1 MCGIVGF
8 CHRQSGA
15 EAATARLK
23 AMCQTIIHR
32 GPDDEGIFVDGAVGL
47 GMRRLSI
54 IDVDGGHQPI
64 SNEDGSVTVVFNGE
78 IYNYRDLR
86 NQLQSKGHQ
95 FSTQTDTEVIVHAYE
110 EDGVDCVKR
119 FNGIFAFA
127 LWDSSSRRLLIARDR
142 MGVKPLYYARIAGEI
157 LFASEIKA
165 LLTSPDVSRTLDLE
179 ATAQFFRL
187 GFVAAPLT
195 LFRDVRKLPPGWR
208 MIVEGERVQIEPYWD
223 LEFVPPKRIPSFEE
237 ASEELHGLLR
247 QVVADQMVSDVPLGA
262 FLSGGIDS
270 SAVVAFMR
278 QAATNGVRTY
288 SIGFGKQHS
297 YHDETS
303 YAETVAR
310 QLGTEHRT
318 LIVRPNVA
326 DLMPALLEKLDEP
339 LTDTS
344 FLVTY
349 LVSELAHEHVKVAL
363 SGVGGDELF
372 GGYRRYFAPALS
384 RMTSWMPC
392 QWRRTLG
399 KKLGEGLS
407 ADRGTFWGNMGR
419 YTKAWGRT
427 VHLPLD
433 QQYLGLVSVLSA
445 EQVNT
450 LIMDQGSQNDPA
462 AMFLEFYSQ
471 PTTGDPL
478 NRLLYVD
485 AKTALSESLLL
496 LTDKMGMATSL
507 EVRVP
512 FLDNRLVDFVCALP
526 AQYRMQGF
534 NLKRLLK
541 ASLKGVVPDLVL
553 NRSKRGFGT
562 PMGTWLRTDLRA
574 MVGDLLAEERLG
586 RDGLF
591 NVDFVESLLSAH
603 YVGSEDYTEPIFA
616 LLAFEA
622 WRERFDVKLP

>member
-8 CHRQSGA
+8 YARRPEPQ
-15 EAATARLK
+15 AAVGRLR
-23 AMCQTIIHR
+23 AMCDAVIHR
-32 GPDDEGIFVDGAVGL
+32 GPDDEGVFIDDRVGL

-64 SNEDGSVTVVFNGE
+64 SNEDGSVIVVFNGE
-78 IYNYRDLR
+78 IYNYRELR
-86 NQLQSKGHQ
+86 RQLQRKGHQ
-95 FSTQTDTEVIVHAYE
+95 FRSQTDTEVIVHAYE
-110 EDGVDCVKR
+110 ENGVDCVKL
-119 FNGIFAFA
+119 FNGIFGFA
-127 LWDSSSRRLLIARDR
+127 LWDASSRRLVIARDR
-142 MGVKPLYYARIAGEI
+142 MGVKPLYYARTAGEI

-165 LLTSPDVSRTLDLE
+165 LLTSSDVSRTLDME

-187 GFVAAPLT
+187 GFVPAPLT

-208 MIVEGERVQIEPYWD
+208 MIIEEERVQIEPYWD
-223 LEFVPPKRIPSFEE
+223 LEFIPPEHTPSFED
-237 ASEELHGLLR
+237 ACQELRGLLCE
-247 QVVADQMVSDVPLGA
+247 VVTDQMVSDVPLGA
-262 FLSGGIDS
+262 FLSGGVDS
-270 SAVVAFMR
+270 SAVVAFMQ

-288 SIGFGKQHS
+288 SVGFGKQHT
-297 YHDETS
+297 YHDETF
-303 YAETVAR
+303 YAEAVAR
-310 QLGTEHRT
+310 ELGTQHET
-318 LIVRPNVA
+318 VIVEPQVA
-326 DLMPALLEKLDEP
+326 DLMPKLIEKLDEP

-349 LVSELAHEHVKVAL
+349 LVSELASRHVKVAL

-384 RMTSWMPC
+384 RMSSWMPC

-399 KKLGEGLS
+399 NKLGDGLR

-427 VHLPLD
+427 IHLSLD

-450 LIMDQGSQNDPA
+450 LVRDRSSLNEPA
-462 AMFLEFYSQ
+462 EMFLNFYNQ
-471 PTTGDPL
+471 PKTEDPL
-478 NRLLYVD
+478 NHLLYVD
-485 AKTALSESLLL
+485 AKTALPESLLL

-512 FLDNRLVDFVCALP
+512 FLDNRLVDFVCGLP
-526 AQYRMQGF
+526 AQYRMRRF

-541 ASLKGVVPDLVL
+541 SSLKGVVPDLVL
-553 NRSKRGFGT
+553 RRSKRGFGT

-574 MVGDLLAEERLG
+574 MTRDLLAEERLTH
-586 RDGLF
+586 DGLF
-591 NVDFVESLLSAH
+591 NVEFVTHLLDAH
-603 YVGSEDYTEPIFA
+603 YAGLEDYTEPIFA
-616 LLAFEA
+616 LLAFEI
-622 WRERFDVKLP
+622 WRERFDMRLA

>member
-1 MCGIVGF
+1 L
-8 CHRQSGA
+8 
-15 EAATARLK
+15 LK
-23 AMCQTIIHR
+23 AMTDTLVHR
-32 GPDDEGIFVDGAVGL
+32 GPDDEGFHISGPVGL
-47 GMRRLSI
+47 GHRRLSI
-54 IDVDGGHQPI
+54 IDLAAGHQPI
-64 SNEDGSVTVVFNGE
+64 ENEDNSIRVVFNGE
-78 IYNYRDLR
+78 IYNFKTVRRDLMAR
-86 NQLQSKGHQ
+86 GHR
-95 FSTQTDTEVIVHAYE
+95 FRTKTDTEVIVHAYE
-110 EDGVDCVKR
+110 QHGVDCVKL

-127 LWDSSSRRLLIARDR
+127 LWDASAQRLFIARDR
-142 MGVKPLYYARIAGEI
+142 IGVKPLYYARTAGEI

-165 LLTSPDVSRTLDLE
+165 LLTSPTVSRTLDIE

-187 GFVAAPLT
+187 GFVPAPGT

-208 MIVEGERVQIEPYWD
+208 MIVEGERVRIEPYWD
-223 LEFVPPKRIPSFEE
+223 LEFVSPERIPSF
-237 ASEELHGLLR
+237 ADACQELRGLLR
-247 QVVADQMVSDVPLGA
+247 EVVADQMVSDVPLGA
-262 FLSGGIDS
+262 FLSGGVDS

-278 QAATNGVRTY
+278 QAATDGIRTY

-303 YAETVAR
+303 YAEAVAR
-310 QLGTEHRT
+310 ELGTQHET
-318 LIVRPNVA
+318 LIVRPQVA

-349 LVSELAHEHVKVAL
+349 LVSQLAHQHVKVAL

-372 GGYRRYFAPALS
+372 GGYRRYLAPALS
-384 RMTSWMPC
+384 GMTAWMPC

-399 KKLGEGLS
+399 NKLGDRLS

-427 VHLPLD
+427 IHLPLD

-445 EQVNT
+445 QQVNT
-450 LIMDQGSQNDPA
+450 LMKHQKFLNDPA
-462 AMFLEFYSQ
+462 QMLVQFYNQ
-471 PTTGDPL
+471 PQTGDPL

-512 FLDNRLVDFVCALP
+512 FLDNRVVDFVCGLP
-526 AQYRMQGF
+526 AQYRMRGF

-541 ASLKGVVPDLVL
+541 ASLKGVVPDMVL
-553 NRSKRGFGT
+553 TRPKRGFGT
-562 PMGTWLRTDLRA
+562 PMGTWLRTDLRP
-574 MVGDLLAEERLG
+574 MVGDLFARDRLN

-591 NVDFVESLLSAH
+591 NVDFVNSLLDAH
-603 YVGSEDYTEPIFA
+603 YAGVEDYTEPIFA
-616 LLAFEA
+616 LLAFEV